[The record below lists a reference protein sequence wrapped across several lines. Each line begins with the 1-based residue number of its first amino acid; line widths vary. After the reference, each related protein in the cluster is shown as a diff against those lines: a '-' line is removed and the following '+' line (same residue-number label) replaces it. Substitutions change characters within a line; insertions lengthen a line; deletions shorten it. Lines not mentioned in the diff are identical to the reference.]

1 MTETLTTAKAPSIDS
16 GKKVVFRTK
25 RSSFGDGYTQ
35 RAGDG
40 INTRLRKFSV
50 TWNLLSLSEIE
61 SIESFL
67 EAREGHEAFFWTPP
81 RETTP
86 RKYICEGY
94 DRGYTGGIADSLT
107 ATFEEVF
114 DL

>member
-1 MTETLTTAKAPSIDS
+1 MTETLITAKRPSVDS
-16 GKKVVFRTK
+16 GKKVDFRTR

-50 TWNLLSLSEIE
+50 TWNLLSLEEIE
-61 SIESFL
+61 EIEAFL
-67 EAREGHEAFFWTPP
+67 DARDGHEAFFWTPP

-86 RKYICEGY
+86 RKYICESY
-94 DRGYTGGIADSLT
+94 SRGYTTGIHDSLS
-107 ATFEEVF
+107 AEFEEVF